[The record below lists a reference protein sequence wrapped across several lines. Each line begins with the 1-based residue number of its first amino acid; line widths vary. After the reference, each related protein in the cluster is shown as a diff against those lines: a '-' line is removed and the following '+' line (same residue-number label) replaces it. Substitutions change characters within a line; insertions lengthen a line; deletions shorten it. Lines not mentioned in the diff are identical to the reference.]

1 MNVNDLVDQVVNHGV
16 PESLMKG
23 VITACD
29 EFFNLREEEKEE
41 FEGKHVLDPIRCG
54 TSFHANIDK
63 VFYWRDFLKVFVHP
77 EFHFPDK
84 PTGFRYKLNCC

>member
-23 VITACD
+23 VINACD

-41 FEGKHVLDPIRCG
+41 FEGKYVLDPIRCG
-54 TSFHANIDK
+54 TSFNVKADK
-63 VFYWRDFLKVFVHP
+63 VFFWR
-77 EFHFPDK
+77 
-84 PTGFRYKLNCC
+84 GFSQGFCASRVPFSRQTHWFQV

>member
-1 MNVNDLVDQVVNHGV
+1 MLL
-16 PESLMKG
+16 SLNQSEEFPLQS
-23 VITACD
+23 VINACD

-41 FEGKHVLDPIRCG
+41 FEGKYVLDPIRCG
-54 TSFHANIDK
+54 TSFNVKADK
-63 VFYWRDFLKVFVHP
+63 VFSGGDFLKVFVHP